1 MGNRSRVKEPAPRDC
16 LSEKEKGVN
25 PIMISEYSKVR
36 IIATGRIGTIVE
48 FDNRK
53 NGAIHLIE
61 LTDTD
66 EDDRMVWADAEDLE
80 ELPDDEYPP
89 LE

>member
-1 MGNRSRVKEPAPRDC
+1 MGNRSWVEEPPSRYR
-16 LSEKEKGVN
+16 LSEKLKEVN
-25 PIMISEYSKVR
+25 SIMISEYSKVLV
-36 IIATGRIGTIVE
+36 IPTGRIGTIVE
-48 FDNRK
+48 FDHRK
-53 NGAIHLIE
+53 KGAIHLIE

-80 ELPDDEYPP
+80 ELPDDEFAP

>member
-1 MGNRSRVKEPAPRDC
+1 MNQV
-16 LSEKEKGVN
+16 
-25 PIMISEYSKVR
+25 MISEYSKVR
-36 IIATGRIGTIVE
+36 IVTTGRIGTIVE
-48 FDNRK
+48 FDSRK
-53 NGAIHLIE
+53 HGAIHLIE